1 MSVPPASPE
10 LIRALEWTP
19 EQQLQELQRRARVIP
34 LLEDVKSSF
43 TPRPSDVIVA
53 TTPKSGTTWLTH
65 ICHQLRMKGAE
76 PDFKEQS
83 EIIPWLEDP
92 LMIDMNVDPQT
103 KPQPAEPR
111 VFFSH
116 LLYPYV
122 PKGGKIINCH
132 RDMKDVMYSM
142 YRFLDTHMSLKGR
155 VSLPILAKALLAS
168 GFVKTRLQDQLLW
181 WEHRH
186 DDDVLLLFF
195 DDLKEDHAGCVR
207 RIAKFTGI
215 VCDEEV
221 LARVVHTTT
230 HAEMSRHHSKF
241 DSHNH
246 TLFIAKEIGEEP
258 PAEFTGRV
266 RKDGGRSGDG
276 QTLPPEVQQYIEEQW
291 QEIVTAKLGFR
302 NLKEMREVW
311 HKEVAE
317 GKN

>member
-1 MSVPPASPE
+1 MSATSACPE

-19 EQQLQELQRRARVIP
+19 EQQVQELQRRMRVVP
-34 LLEDVKSSF
+34 QYDVKSSF
-43 TPRPSDVIVA
+43 TPRPSDVMVA
-53 TTPKSGTTWLTH
+53 TPPKSGTTWLLH
-65 ICHQLRMKGAE
+65 ICHQLRTGGAE
-76 PDFKEQS
+76 PDFIDQNDVV
-83 EIIPWLEDP
+83 PWLEDP
-92 LMIDMNVDPQT
+92 VMIDMNVDPQT

-111 VFFSH
+111 VFGSH

-132 RDMKDVMYSM
+132 RDMKDVMYSF
-142 YRFLDTHMSLKGR
+142 YCFLDTHMSLKGR
-155 VSLPILAKALLAS
+155 VSLPIFAKALLAS
-168 GFVKTRLQDQLLW
+168 GFVKKRLQDLLLW
-181 WEHRH
+181 WDHRH

-207 RIAKFTGI
+207 CIAKFIGI
-215 VCDEEV
+215 DCDEEV

-241 DSHNH
+241 DSHNRA
-246 TLFIAKEIGEEP
+246 LFFAKKIGEEP

-276 QTLPPEVQQYIEEQW
+276 QALPPEVQQYIEEQW
-291 QEIVTAKLGFR
+291 QEIVTVKLGFR
-302 NLKEMREVW
+302 NLKEMHEAW
-311 HKEVAE
+311 HKELAE